1 MPWHDLRVRH
11 PITVIAGAVLLLAAC
26 NDDGRTLA
34 PAPSV
39 PVSQLTTTT
48 VGPPA
53 PVAELTLESPAF
65 DEGGF
70 IDPSSTCHGVNVPP
84 TLLISGVPPGTAEL
98 AITVTDVDADGFVH
112 WVLGGLDP
120 GIARIEA
127 GLIPADARTARTD
140 SGVDGWDGP
149 CPPEGDDP
157 HAYHF
162 AVHALPE
169 PVGLAPGITGR
180 EAIGLIE
187 QAAIESDTLVGF
199 YAAPE
204 TG

>member
-1 MPWHDLRVRH
+1 M
-11 PITVIAGAVLLLAAC
+11 TAIAGAALVLAAC

-34 PAPSV
+34 PAPTV

-48 VGPPA
+48 AGPPTS
-53 PVAELTLESPAF
+53 VSGLTLESPAF

-84 TLLISGVPPGTAEL
+84 TLVISGVPPGTAEL
-98 AITVTDVDADGFVH
+98 AVTVTDVDADGFVH
-112 WVLGGLDP
+112 WVLTGLDP
-120 GIARIEA
+120 GITRLEA
-127 GLIPADARTARTD
+127 GLIPPDAQAARTD
-140 SGVDGWDGP
+140 SGVESWDGP
-149 CPPEGDDP
+149 CPPAGDDP

-169 PVGLAPGITGR
+169 PLGLAPGTTGR

-187 QAAIESDTLVGF
+187 QAAIESDTLIGF
-199 YAAPE
+199 YASPP

>member
-1 MPWHDLRVRH
+1 M
-11 PITVIAGAVLLLAAC
+11 TVIAGAALVLAAC
-26 NDDGRTLA
+26 SDDGRTLA

-53 PVAELTLESPAF
+53 SVAELTLESPAF
-65 DEGGF
+65 EEGGF

-84 TLLISGVPPGTAEL
+84 TLLISGVPPAAAEL
-98 AITVTDVDADGFVH
+98 AVTVTDADADGFVH
-112 WVLGGLDP
+112 WVLTGLDP
-120 GIARIEA
+120 GVARLEA
-127 GLIPADARTARTD
+127 GLIPTDAQTARTD

-149 CPPEGDDP
+149 CPPEGDAP

-169 PVGLAPGITGR
+169 PIGLAPETTGR

-187 QAAIESDTLVGF
+187 QSAFESDTIVGF
-199 YAAPE
+199 YASPA